1 MLQFYVN
8 PVSCIQ
14 CGACAGDCPTHI
26 ITMTA
31 TGPVIAADK
40 QPLCYRCQHCLAVC
54 PTGALSILGLQ
65 PDNSV
70 ALALHLPSPEQMA
83 ALIKGRRSVRQ
94 YAEED
99 LDPELITRLLE
110 TAWHAP
116 TGVNARQVR
125 FTVIDTRA
133 KLQRFREMI
142 LQGLAELGENKTLP
156 AHMERFLSFVQ
167 AWREEQ
173 NDIIFRD
180 APHLVLA
187 SAPRDAPTPV
197 QDCLIA
203 LSYFELYAQSC
214 QIGTVWAGLAYAAV
228 EALLPR
234 LQMMLELPEN
244 HRIGCAMLF
253 GKPAVQYARAVQY
266 ENAPIHCV
274 TC

>member
-1 MLQFYVN
+1 MLQFSVN
-8 PVSCIQ
+8 PALCIQ
-14 CGACAGDCPTHI
+14 CGACSDDCPASI

-31 TGPVIAADK
+31 SGPAIAADK
-40 QPLCYRCQHCLAVC
+40 QSLCYRCQHCLAIC
-54 PTGALSILGLQ
+54 PAGALSILGLQ
-65 PDNSV
+65 PENSIN
-70 ALALHLPSPEQMA
+70 LASRLPAPEQMA
-83 ALIKGRRSVRQ
+83 ALIKGRRSVRH
-94 YAEED
+94 YAKED
-99 LDPELITRLLE
+99 LAPELIARLLE

-133 KLQRFREMI
+133 KMQRFRETI
-142 LQGLAELGENKTLP
+142 LQALADLGESKTLP
-156 AHMERFLSFVQ
+156 AHMERFLPFVQ

-173 NDIIFRD
+173 RDIIFRD

-187 SAPRDAPTPV
+187 STPKDAPTPI

-214 QIGTVWAGLAYAAV
+214 QVGTVWAGLAYLAV

-244 HRIGCAMLF
+244 HLPGYAMLF
-253 GKPAVQYARAVQY
+253 GKPAVLYARGVQH
-266 ENAPIHCV
+266 ENAPIHYASC
-274 TC
+274 